1 MANER
6 EELKGKLLLLWIED
20 LRNDLEPRPCP
31 EAQVLT
37 EPEAE
42 EVMRLARFIKAV
54 LCPSEGPAADV
65 VEYAEDLTDRAF
77 GELGKKTK
85 LGGAVLQQRKKS
97 WLPAIYR

>member
-1 MANER
+1 MAEER

-20 LRNDLEPRPCP
+20 LRNDQKPRLSP

-54 LCPSEGPAADV
+54 LYPSEVPAVDV
-65 VEYAEDLTDRAF
+65 GEYAENLAARAF
-77 GELGKKTK
+77 DELARRAK
-85 LGGAVLQQRKKS
+85 LDGVSQQCKKS
-97 WLPAIYR
+97 WPLAIYR